1 MSAPS
6 LAIPPPS
13 SRFARRLSSQEAT
26 RDNIKMGPTVVVPP
40 QHLMAP
46 SAGSEIA
53 TGFET
58 ARLRLESDAAPGSP
72 ILTPPETSVTDKY
85 AFAFDID
92 GVLIRGGRPIP
103 EAIEAMKMLNGENEY
118 GIQVPYIFVT
128 NGGGKTEAER
138 CIQLSQQLE
147 LEVSPGQFIC
157 GHTPMREMAE
167 KYKTVLVVGGEGE
180 KCRIVA
186 EGYGFKDV

>member
-6 LAIPPPS
+6 LIVPPTD
-13 SRFARRLSSQEAT
+13 SRFARRLSSMEAT
-26 RDNIKMGPTVVVPP
+26 RENIQMGPTVVVPP

-46 SAGSEIA
+46 SGASEIA
-53 TGFET
+53 SGMEA
-58 ARLRLESDAAPGSP
+58 ARHKLQSAGTPGSP
-72 ILTPPETSVTDKY
+72 DTTPIETLVTDKY

-118 GIQVPYIFVT
+118 GIKVPYIFVT

-138 CIQLSQQLE
+138 CVQLSKQLE
-147 LEVSPGQFIC
+147 MEVSPGQFIC

-167 KYKTVLVVGGEGE
+167 KYNVSNMV
-180 KCRIVA
+180 CR
-186 EGYGFKDV
+186 

>member
-1 MSAPS
+1 MSTPS
-6 LAIPPPS
+6 LAIPPTG
-13 SRFARRLSSQEAT
+13 RFARRLSSIEAT
-26 RDNIKMGPTVVVPP
+26 SEKVKMGPTVVVPP

-46 SAGSEIA
+46 SAGSEVA
-53 TGFET
+53 TGFEA
-58 ARLRLESDAAPGSP
+58 ARHHLDAAAAQDSP
-72 ILTPPETSVTDKY
+72 AVTPPESSVTDKY

-103 EAIEAMKMLNGENEY
+103 EAIQAMKMLNGENEY
-118 GIQVPYIFVT
+118 GVQVPYIFVT

-147 LEVSPGQFIC
+147 LEVSPGQVIC

-167 KYKTVLVVGGEGE
+167 KFNTVLVVGGEGE
-180 KCRIVA
+180 KCRLVA

>member
-1 MSAPS
+1 MSTPS
-6 LAIPPPS
+6 LAIPPTG
-13 SRFARRLSSQEAT
+13 RFARRLSSIEAT
-26 RDNIKMGPTVVVPP
+26 SEKVKMGPTVVVPP

-46 SAGSEIA
+46 SAGSEVA
-53 TGFET
+53 TGFEA
-58 ARLRLESDAAPGSP
+58 ARHHLDAAAAQDSP
-72 ILTPPETSVTDKY
+72 AVTPPESSVTDKY

-103 EAIEAMKMLNGENEY
+103 EAIQAMKMLNGENEY
-118 GIQVPYIFVT
+118 GVQVPYIFVT

-167 KYKTVLVVGGEGE
+167 KFNTVLVVGGEGE
-180 KCRIVA
+180 KCRLVA

>member
-1 MSAPS
+1 M
-6 LAIPPPS
+6 
-13 SRFARRLSSQEAT
+13 EAT
-26 RDNIKMGPTVVVPP
+26 RENIQMGPTVVVPP

-46 SAGSEIA
+46 SAASEIA
-53 TGFET
+53 SGFET
-58 ARLRLESDAAPGSP
+58 ARHRLDSVVPPGSP
-72 ILTPPETSVTDKY
+72 GSPQETSVTDKY

-103 EAIEAMKMLNGENEY
+103 EAIEAMKMLNGQNEY
-118 GIQVPYIFVT
+118 GITVPYIFVT

-138 CIQLSQQLE
+138 CVQLSKQLDQ
-147 LEVSPGQFIC
+147 EVSPGQFIC

-167 KYKTVLVVGGEGE
+167 KYNTVLVVGGEGE
-180 KCRIVA
+180 KCRMVA